1 MGDTLHD
8 PETNLYIEATR
19 GADGDT
25 AGVCALL
32 RASRNAGA
40 DKIAGTKAEVVFMA
54 GQITAREA
62 ISGEARA
69 LVRASTHAL
78 NAQGDLVRA
87 EQLID
92 LADARCV
99 QRMSFG

>member
-8 PETNLYIEATR
+8 PEPNLYIEATR

-40 DKIAGTKAEVVFMA
+40 DKIAGTKAEVVFLA

-69 LVRASTHAL
+69 LV
-78 NAQGDLVRA
+78 
-87 EQLID
+87 
-92 LADARCV
+92 
-99 QRMSFG
+99 